1 MAYEMTSGS
10 SFQANITNTQ
20 YTFFS
25 ISQDVGTYSILAFQ
39 LCYTSKVNNNH
50 KIDVWEDKGTITQM
64 NSTNAIPGGK
74 NQRVFEG
81 CKQLVTPL
89 IYF

>member
-25 ISQDVGTYSILAFQ
+25 ISQDVGTYSILAF
-39 LCYTSKVNNNH
+39 
-50 KIDVWEDKGTITQM
+50 
-64 NSTNAIPGGK
+64 
-74 NQRVFEG
+74 
-81 CKQLVTPL
+81 
-89 IYF
+89 